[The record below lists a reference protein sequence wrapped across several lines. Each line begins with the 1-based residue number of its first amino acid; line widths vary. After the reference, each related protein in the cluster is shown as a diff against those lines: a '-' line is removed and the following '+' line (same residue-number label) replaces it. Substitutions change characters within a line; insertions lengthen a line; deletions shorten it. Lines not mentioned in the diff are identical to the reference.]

1 MPEGPDKYIEVS
13 EKINWKEEFV
23 TQGRIVRN
31 SIRGELSKTSLEF
44 KTWYNLIPA
53 ALLDPEIME
62 IWEGFNL
69 NISPNY
75 SDKWLTLF
83 HSIWNWAWDHGLVLT
98 PQDYDKLAMEWNEL
112 GRMIKEGDKDSF
124 RQWAVARID

>member
-1 MPEGPDKYIEVS
+1 MPEQNKYIEVS

-23 TQGRIVRN
+23 MQGRIVRN
-31 SIRGELSKTSLEF
+31 SVRGKLTSTSLEF

-62 IWEGFNL
+62 IWEDFNL
-69 NISPNY
+69 NISPEY
-75 SDKWLTLF
+75 SDKWLKLF

-98 PQDYDKLAMEWNEL
+98 PQDYDKLAMEWNEI
-112 GRMIKEGDKDSF
+112 GMMIKEGDKDSF